1 MSCGWWSLLNCF
13 SGKEQSRVIAR
24 GLRLPLILKFSLEI
38 RAERT
43 ELGNRISQCNYSFFS
58 PSKALGSI
66 FGSDGERKLMEE
78 RGPLY
83 LVPLE

>member
-1 MSCGWWSLLNCF
+1 MN
-13 SGKEQSRVIAR
+13 
-24 GLRLPLILKFSLEI
+24 
-38 RAERT
+38 
-43 ELGNRISQCNYSFFS
+43 QCNHSFS
-58 PSKALGSI
+58 SSSEAGTLGSI